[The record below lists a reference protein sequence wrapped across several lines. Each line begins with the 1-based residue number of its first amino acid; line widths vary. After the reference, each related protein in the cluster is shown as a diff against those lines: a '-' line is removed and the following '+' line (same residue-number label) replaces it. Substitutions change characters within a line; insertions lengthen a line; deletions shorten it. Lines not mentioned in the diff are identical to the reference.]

1 MMKNCHCIWG
11 SANAYI
17 RRKLHV
23 IKYGIWLIMYV
34 WVALNTQ
41 KWHQIL
47 CNSITKSFTG
57 ETGLVI
63 HPLKYCEKATIG
75 SVKDFKNLQ
84 ISLYFVPAHSIYIN
98 T

>member
-1 MMKNCHCIWG
+1 MHTYVESYMLLSMI
-11 SANAYI
+11 
-17 RRKLHV
+17 
-23 IKYGIWLIMYV
+23 YGLLCM
-34 WVALNTQ
+34 VALNTQ

-63 HPLKYCEKATIG
+63 HPLKHCEKATIG

-84 ISLYFVPAHSIYIN
+84 ISLYFVPAHSIYVN